1 MSRRDT
7 YIVTVIAALA
17 AVAAF
22 WLLALS
28 PKREKL
34 SALDKDV
41 ASAEQA
47 RDQAKQ
53 EKVKFAQDQV
63 AFPRL
68 YASLGRLGKAV
79 PADEDVPSLLVQLN
93 HAAAKANVNFHS
105 VELKMDLAEKIE
117 QTAAASASASAGG
130 SATPPAGAEA
140 GAAAPAGEGA
150 QAQAPAPAGEAAPAG
165 GDAAPAGGTAAP
177 AGGTAAPAGGATAS
191 AGATAGAP
199 APGATPSDPGTP
211 SPAAAAFKALPFE
224 YKFRGDFFDLEDLI
238 HNVTRL
244 VERRNQELAITGRLI
259 TIQGFAMKRGR
270 ITVLAT
276 TYMLPADQGLLAGAS
291 PQGPAVDPAAPQAA
305 AAGSATPAPPTA
317 AVTTP

>member
-22 WLLALS
+22 WFLALA
-28 PKREKL
+28 PKRENL
-34 SALDKDV
+34 SALDQDV
-41 ASAEQA
+41 ASAQQA
-47 RDQAKQ
+47 LDEAKQ

-105 VELKMDLAEKIE
+105 VELKLDLAEKIE
-117 QTAAASASASAGG
+117 QAAAESSASASAGAAAPG
-130 SATPPAGAEA
+130 TPATGEGGQATPPAG
-140 GAAAPAGEGA
+140 
-150 QAQAPAPAGEAAPAG
+150 GEAAPAG
-165 GDAAPAGGTAAP
+165 GEAAPAGGE
-177 AGGTAAPAGGATAS
+177 AAPAGGATGAAGSTATAS
-191 AGATAGAP
+191 AGAPAAG
-199 APGATPSDPGTP
+199 TTSDPGTP
-211 SPAAAAFKALPFE
+211 SPAEAAFKALPFE

-259 TIQGFAMKRGR
+259 TIQGFSMKRGR

-276 TYMLPADQGLLAGAS
+276 TYMLPADQGLLAGATA
-291 PQGPAVDPAAPQAA
+291 QGPATDPAAPQAA
-305 AAGSATPAPPTA
+305 AAGSAPPAPPTA
-317 AVTTP
+317 AVTSP

>member
-22 WLLALS
+22 WFLALA
-28 PKREKL
+28 PKRETL
-34 SALDKDV
+34 SALDQDV
-41 ASAEQA
+41 ASAQQA
-47 RDQAKQ
+47 LDQAKQ

-79 PADEDVPSLLVQLN
+79 PAEEDVPSLLVQLN

-105 VELKMDLAEKIE
+105 VELKLDLAEKIE
-117 QTAAASASASAGG
+117 QAAAESSANASAGAAAPG
-130 SATPPAGAEA
+130 APATGEGGQATPPAG
-140 GAAAPAGEGA
+140 
-150 QAQAPAPAGEAAPAG
+150 GEAAPAG
-165 GDAAPAGGTAAP
+165 GDAAPAGGATGTAGA
-177 AGGTAAPAGGATAS
+177 AGGATGAAGSTATAS
-191 AGATAGAP
+191 AGAPAAG
-199 APGATPSDPGTP
+199 TTSDPGTP
-211 SPAAAAFKALPFE
+211 SPAEAAFKALPFE

-259 TIQGFAMKRGR
+259 TIQGFSMKRGR

-276 TYMLPADQGLLAGAS
+276 TYMLPADQGLLAGATA
-291 PQGPAVDPAAPQAA
+291 QGPATDPAAPQAA

-317 AVTTP
+317 AVTSP

>member
-22 WLLALS
+22 WFLALA

-34 SALDKDV
+34 SALDQDV
-41 ASAEQA
+41 ASAQQA
-47 RDQAKQ
+47 LDQAKQ

-105 VELKMDLAEKIE
+105 VELKLDLAEKIE
-117 QTAAASASASAGG
+117 QAAAESSANASAGAAAPG
-130 SATPPAGAEA
+130 APATGEGGQATPPAG
-140 GAAAPAGEGA
+140 
-150 QAQAPAPAGEAAPAG
+150 GEAAPAG
-165 GDAAPAGGTAAP
+165 GDAAPAGGATGTAGA
-177 AGGTAAPAGGATAS
+177 AGGATGAAGSTATAS
-191 AGATAGAP
+191 AGAPAAG
-199 APGATPSDPGTP
+199 TTSDPGTP
-211 SPAAAAFKALPFE
+211 SPAEAAFKALPFE

-259 TIQGFAMKRGR
+259 TIQGFSMKRGR

-276 TYMLPADQGLLAGAS
+276 TYMLPADQGLLAGATA
-291 PQGPAVDPAAPQAA
+291 QGPVTDPAAPQAA

-317 AVTTP
+317 AVTSP